1 MVFSI
6 VLSLQ
11 PSPAL
16 LFFKL
21 IEVETKFPF
30 ANSISEFSR
39 SQDPNRTSDDRRATR
54 YLALSERHPGALRC
68 LSPDLGAYMRRRK
81 FLGILGGAPTAWP
94 LAIHAQ
100 QHENPRRIGV
110 Q

>member
-6 VLSLQ
+6 VLSRQ

-39 SQDPNRTSDDRRATR
+39 SQDPERTSASYSRPT
-54 YLALSERHPGALRC
+54 
-68 LSPDLGAYMRRRK
+68 PDLTPDLLKCASLSCSMPGPESGGRQCDGAISSHSWAVRRW
-81 FLGILGGAPTAWP
+81 LGRS
-94 LAIHAQ
+94 
-100 QHENPRRIGV
+100 QHV
-110 Q
+110 